1 MGKNKD
7 KIRLRGR
14 YNRHEVLLRCLALLK
29 AQGPEQAVIIGIDKK
44 GRPIGME
51 SLGGIC
57 TENGIYM
64 RREQFEDF
72 MNDMCNTAVMNYW
85 KQTVIAH
92 SHPCRNT
99 EGQHVLAPSKED
111 CIFTEEARKRLK
123 RCGIRLADH
132 VIVSAGN
139 SVPFFFSRHR
149 TYTDAYAKPNII
161 ADACI
166 RDKTLLRSVLGG
178 QRVSGPKRAYSRN
191 VLMLVRKKCRTESS
205 FAEIKDAEAKN

>member
-7 KIRLRGR
+7 KIRLRGK
-14 YNRHEVLLRCLALLK
+14 YNRHEVLRCLAPLK
-29 AQGPEQAVIIGIDKK
+29 AQVPEQAVIIGIDKR

-57 TENGIYM
+57 TESGIYVS
-64 RREQFEDF
+64 REQSEDF
-72 MNDMCNTAVMNYW
+72 MNDLCNTATMNYW
-85 KQTVIAH
+85 KQAVIAH

-99 EGQHVLAPSKED
+99 EGQYILAPSKED
-111 CIFTEEARKRLK
+111 CMFTEQARKRLK
-123 RCGIRLADH
+123 KCGIRLIDH

-166 RDKTLLRSVLGG
+166 RDKTLLHNVLNG
-178 QRVSGPKRAYSRN
+178 QRISGPKRAYSRN

-205 FAEIKDAEAKN
+205 FAEIKDDAAKD